1 MAPSKPR
8 LLVVGREARE
18 KNSTHPVPDRNDFD
32 TDHADSTQAALVHL
46 DEKPADLVLISLQL
60 GARVVSEFLGALKE
74 RQTGCE
80 VVLLGSPDEHEALAD
95 SARHAASAAVATPT
109 TSSRLGHELQRVLSH
124 RDLRIEAEHLR
135 RQVREHIA
143 GGLGML
149 VGTSSAM
156 QRVYQT
162 VHRAASSRAPWLIS
176 GEAGVGKRVL
186 ARLLHARSR
195 RAQGP
200 LISFRTTGA
209 GEEED
214 AYERLFGANG
224 SLVAAQ
230 GGTLVIEHVHTLAP
244 ALQLGL
250 LHVLEHHSI
259 ASRTHEPRA
268 VDVRVVATAAADPRR
283 DVQAGRLREDLYERL
298 CSVHVSMPPLRDRN
312 NDVLLLAEHFLK
324 RFAEEHQRLVL
335 DFSRLARA
343 KLAAHNW
350 PSNVRGL
357 EQVIE
362 SAVMQCEGTTLEASD
377 LGFEP
382 DSNVL
387 GEPRVPGSTM
397 ADIERHAI
405 LQTLDSV
412 AGSTARAAEIL
423 DVSVR
428 TIQYR
433 LHEYGITPKRK
444 ESRPPRA

>member
-18 KNSTHPVPDRNDFD
+18 KNSTHPVANGNDFD
-32 TDHADSTQAALVHL
+32 AAHAGSPQAALTHL
-46 DEKPADLVLISLQL
+46 DEKPADLVLVALEL
-60 GARVVSEFLGALKE
+60 GARVVSEFLGVLKE

-80 VVLLGSPDEHEALAD
+80 VVLLGSPDEHEALSD
-95 SARHAASAAVATPT
+95 SARQTASAAVTTPT

-135 RQVREHIA
+135 RQVREHSA

-186 ARLLHARSR
+186 ARMLHARSR

-209 GEEED
+209 AEED

-268 VDVRVVATAAADPRR
+268 VDVRIVATTSADPRR
-283 DVQAGRLREDLYERL
+283 DVQAGRLRDDLYERL
-298 CSVHVSMPPLRDRN
+298 CSVHVSMPPLRERN

-324 RFAEEHQRLVL
+324 HFADEHQRLVR

-357 EQVIE
+357 EQAIE

-382 DSNVL
+382 DSSAL

-412 AGSTARAAEIL
+412 AGSTVRAAEIL